1 MTLYEVTDDMPRHAR
16 VILLEPEGGWTRVF
30 YNQQI
35 DQYALDRG
43 APPRT
48 VTLHPETL
56 ATLGFGEA
64 RTRTTGG
71 QPRAPILIAST
82 NYARGS
88 ITLFE

>member
-1 MTLYEVTDDMPRHAR
+1 VYEVTDDMPRHAR

-30 YNQQI
+30 YDQQI

-56 ATLGFGEA
+56 ATLGFGAA
-64 RTRTTGG
+64 RAKAMDGL
-71 QPRAPILIAST
+71 PRDPILIASGD
-82 NYARGS
+82 YARGC